1 MYLDGMVE
9 MARINKKVK
18 LFIVRMLAEF
28 ETPTEAA
35 KAVKEIFN
43 VDVTP
48 QQCEAYDPTKK
59 IGKDLSQE
67 FRELFFE
74 IRRKANQELEAI
86 PLANKRY
93 RLQLLQG
100 LVEKYPDNPVLMPKW
115 IEQAAK
121 EMGGLYTNRQE
132 INGTS
137 GGPVKTENPEEAQ
150 TKAEVELEIKK
161 LELQKLQREVNPPEY
176 RPPEEDYKL
185 VLNPDEEIPNEP
197 IL

>member
-1 MYLDGMVE
+1 

-35 KAVKEIFN
+35 KTVKEIFN

-74 IRRKANQELEAI
+74 IRRKANEELEAI

-121 EMGGLYTNRQE
+121 EMGGLYTNRQV
-132 INGTS
+132 IT
-137 GGPVKTENPEEAQ
+137 GGSSSEEGQ
-150 TKAEVELEIKK
+150 SKAEVELEIKK

>member
-67 FRELFFE
+67 FRDLFFVC
-74 IRRKANQELEAI
+74 RRKANEELEAI
-86 PLANKRY
+86 PIANKRY

-100 LVEKYPDNPVLMPKW
+100 LADKYPDNPMLIPRFA
-115 IEQAAK
+115 EQAAK
-121 EMGGLYTNRQE
+121 EMGNQYTNKQE
-132 INGTS
+132 LTGAG
-137 GGPVKTENPEEAQ
+137 GGPLQSENVTQVVATPEQ
-150 TKAEVELEIKK
+150 IRQVLDELNGK
-161 LELQKLQREVNPPEY
+161 Y
-176 RPPEEDYKL
+176 
-185 VLNPDEEIPNEP
+185 
-197 IL
+197 